1 MLPKGMGLRDRGVD
15 KLGKVDME
23 PIICNAAGLFQ
34 ACHAFVNLHVDPAV
48 GSNVV
53 EVVQQYNLH
62 DVASN
67 SWVYMEIRKGVPGLK
82 QASRIANDR
91 LQLQLAEFGYA
102 PVARTLSL
110 WKHVTE
116 DITFS
121 LVVNNFGVKYVGKE
135 NSDHLIQAL

>member
-1 MLPKGMGLRDRGVD
+1 MKLALEIIPKD
-15 KLGKVDME
+15 
-23 PIICNAAGLFQ
+23 I
-34 ACHAFVNLHVDPAV
+34 
-48 GSNVV
+48 
-53 EVVQQYNLH
+53 VQQYNLH

-102 PVARTLSL
+102 PVARTPSL
-110 WKHVTE
+110 WKNVTE

-135 NSDHLIQAL
+135 NPDHLIQAL